1 MKLKKIGIL
10 ALQGSS
16 SLRQRIADME
26 GKTIQ
31 TINRW
36 IREGDDN
43 LTKAGPLSLIKQE
56 TGLGNE
62 DLLEPTNVETI
73 SE

>member
-1 MKLKKIGIL
+1 MKLTKIGIL

-16 SLRQRIADME
+16 SLRQRIADLE

-31 TINRW
+31 TVNRW
-36 IREGDDN
+36 IRECDDN

-56 TGLGNE
+56 TGLTDE
-62 DLLEPTNVETI
+62 HLLEEAVAEAK
-73 SE
+73 